1 MQDTKINNLLT
12 INSYKYKR
20 NKHILVE
27 DGIRL
32 IRILELNSAKFNQ
45 FNKFIGLSIPL

>member
-1 MQDTKINNLLT
+1 LQDTKINNLLN

-20 NKHILVE
+20 NKHIFVE

-32 IRILELNSAKFNQ
+32 I
-45 FNKFIGLSIPL
+45 

>member
-1 MQDTKINNLLT
+1 LQDTKINNLSN

-20 NKHILVE
+20 NKHIFVE

-32 IRILELNSAKFNQ
+32 I
-45 FNKFIGLSIPL
+45 